1 MNFNLRVIR
10 LKHTSAAHLKCCWC
24 DRERVLGACGART
37 RAVAPAS
44 LQVPFESH
52 ADLRTALYIHFWT
65 SNFHFFDRNP
75 PNGPQK
81 CTIYTLLDTEFHS
94 KSNLHSSKMPSKW
107 SQSAIYSA
115 FWLKGW
121 IHCLIHPVLVGLYSK
136 KEGDRFAVAIKW
148 QFNCRFFRTVTRFL
162 KTVTKKYIIF
172 EPAISPANEQWILS
186 CFWLNYFQGLQKH
199 TNTSTSICTFLQGH
213 GIEAE
218 CFKSTQQLHVQYLLK
233 TFTKVHVLFLKHLHL
248 L

>member
-1 MNFNLRVIR
+1 MKWF
-10 LKHTSAAHLKCCWC
+10 KTSAAHLKCSWC

-81 CTIYTLLDTEFHS
+81 CTIYTLLDTEFHP

-121 IHCLIHPVLVGLYSK
+121 IHCLNHPVLVGLYSK
-136 KEGDRFAVAIKW
+136 KEGDRFAVAMNSYYSMW
-148 QFNCRFFRTVTRFL
+148 FVTTNRGSGTL
-162 KTVTKKYIIF
+162 MNLIDVIALERSSESSDVIC
-172 EPAISPANEQWILS
+172 ILS
-186 CFWLNYFQGLQKH
+186 SAMLLVFQ
-199 TNTSTSICTFLQGH
+199 S
-213 GIEAE
+213 
-218 CFKSTQQLHVQYLLK
+218 
-233 TFTKVHVLFLKHLHL
+233 
-248 L
+248 